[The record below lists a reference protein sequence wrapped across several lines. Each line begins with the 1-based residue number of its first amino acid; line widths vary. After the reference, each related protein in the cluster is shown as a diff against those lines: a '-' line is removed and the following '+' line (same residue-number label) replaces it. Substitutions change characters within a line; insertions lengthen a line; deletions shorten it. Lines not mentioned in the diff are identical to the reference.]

1 MFMKSMFWGA
11 IASVSMMSH
20 AADVERLVVRQQWPW
35 STDVKVEC
43 ELSGVSPKS
52 PVDLDIKVFNGDEE
66 VSAARLKDA
75 ISGERYGIASGGV
88 KTFYIDPLKV
98 FGKSAETIPDF
109 KVKVSLAEST
119 IQNSQDV
126 LYRIL
131 DLESNPVTY
140 KDVRRADFYN
150 GKYGDFVT
158 DFSEIGKCVGSDDFT
173 TSLDDVFIWTG
184 VTNNPAYKTTKLVLR
199 KIKANEQFFYMGADA
214 SADGKIPAQQ
224 SMSSSE
230 KFRVKVSFTN
240 DYWIGVFE
248 VTEKQYALLTGA
260 DASSLSGEAACKPCV
275 GIKYQDMRGDPSLWE
290 KWPADIH
297 EVTEGTILETIR
309 RRLPGMIVDLPTEA
323 QWEYA
328 SRAGTDTQLYCGR
341 QIGGGATGHK
351 NASESMAWNSDF
363 TPLAEDGKRYVMAV
377 GQLLPN
383 AYGLYDTL
391 GNAAELVRDIFDP
404 KKPAPDSS
412 GPTGPQPLTADVEEP
427 MGWTDGAAAALE
439 GNGCKGM
446 YRGGCCYRA
455 YTFSHSASRREWADL
470 NKSAGAGSSYSGF
483 RLWVKGE

>member
-1 MFMKSMFWGA
+1 MKVTTVL
-11 IASVSMMSH
+11 ASFL
-20 AADVERLVVRQQWPW
+20 AAASLNAAVIEQVIVRQQWPW
-35 STDVKVEC
+35 STDVKVEYK
-43 ELSGVSPKS
+43 LSGVTS
-52 PVDLDIKVFNGDEE
+52 PVDISVKAYNGGVELDSSRLAASMTGD
-66 VSAARLKDA
+66 
-75 ISGERYGIASGGV
+75 RYGIAEDGV
-88 KTFYIDPLKV
+88 GTIIIDPVKAFGTAKV
-98 FGKSAETIPDF
+98 ALANF
-109 KVKVSLAEST
+109 KVKLSLSEST

-140 KDVRRADFYN
+140 EDVRRADFYN

-158 DFSEIGKCVGSDDFT
+158 DFTEIGKMIGSDDFT

-260 DASSLSGEAACKPCV
+260 GASSLSGEAACKPCV

-351 NASESMAWNSDF
+351 NASGAMAWNSDF

-404 KKPAPDSS
+404 EKPAPDSS
-412 GPTGPQPLTADVEEP
+412 GPTGPQPLMADVEEP

-446 YRGGCCYRA
+446 YRGGCCSRA
-455 YTFSHSASRREWADL
+455 YTFSHSASRREWVDL
-470 NKSAGAGSSYSGF
+470 SKSAGAGSSYSGF

>member
-1 MFMKSMFWGA
+1 MKMKTVFA
-11 IASVSMMSH
+11 AFLAAASAN
-20 AADVERLVVRQQWPW
+20 AAVIEQVIVRQQWPW
-35 STDVKVEC
+35 STDVKVEYK
-43 ELSGVSPKS
+43 LSGVTS
-52 PVDLDIKVFNGDEE
+52 PVDISVKAFNGGVELD
-66 VSAARLKDA
+66 SSRLAASMTGD
-75 ISGERYGIASGGV
+75 RYGIAENGV
-88 KTFYIDPLKV
+88 GTIIIDPVKAFGTSKV
-98 FGKSAETIPDF
+98 ALANF
-109 KVKVSLAEST
+109 KVKLSLSESK
-119 IQNSQDV
+119 IPNSQDV

-131 DLESNPVTY
+131 DLEANPITY

-158 DFSEIGKCVGSDDFT
+158 DFTEIGKMIGSDDFT

-199 KIKANEQFFYMGADA
+199 KIKAKDQHFYMGADA
-214 SADGKIPAQQ
+214 SADEKIPAQQ

-260 DASSLSGEAACKPCV
+260 DASSLSGEVACKPCI

-341 QIGGGATGHK
+341 QIEGGATGHK
-351 NASESMAWNSDF
+351 NASGSMAWNQDF
-363 TPLAEDGKRYVMAV
+363 TPRAEDGTRYVMAV

-404 KKPAPDSS
+404 EKPAPDSS
-412 GPTGPQPLTADVEEP
+412 GPTGPEPLTADVEEP
-427 MGWTDGAAAALE
+427 MGWTDGAAAALK

-446 YRGGCCYRA
+446 YRGGCCGRG
-455 YTFSHSASRREWADL
+455 YTFSHSACRREWADL
-470 NKSAGAGSSYSGF
+470 NKPAGAGSSYSGF